1 MRLVHRFRRGG
12 RVVEAVVDV
21 EVDDL
26 ERPVRDL
33 VRVLDPDLIA
43 PIEPVIDGAPV
54 TADSPLSVVA
64 LCEGSLV
71 DTTGEPAATRPPAR
85 AVAVVGGLRA
95 GVVVDADQPVIVGR
109 GPGAR
114 LRLDDPALCGR
125 HLRFCDGR
133 VDDLGSRNGTAI
145 DGHPVVGPAPL
156 RAASV
161 VRAGFSRFRM
171 VSPVDDRPLAVI
183 RALGRR
189 GGLIPFNRPP
199 RAMPSVMPP
208 TIAVPGPAP
217 EPPASEPLSI
227 AGIVLPVVAGAVVA
241 VLFSPFMAVFAAL
254 GPVLTVGTWWERRRR
269 ARGRHREDLAAFAAA
284 LSEVDARLASAR
296 VDEIVRRRSL
306 CPDPAEVARRGSGPS
321 VRLWER
327 RPDHA
332 DAHLVGVGTGDE
344 AFAPA
349 LVPDGDEPA
358 AEVVSRLA
366 DLPPMPDV
374 PLPVELSPGR
384 TMGVVGDLTA
394 ARAVAR
400 SLVVQ
405 MATHH
410 GPADLSIVVGADR
423 PSVWSWARWL
433 PHTADHVSGRRGKG
447 VLATDDL
454 AAATEV
460 LAEAGARTLLAVL
473 DGADPLQGR
482 ATVGRVLLSGDTTA
496 AVVIVPDEH
505 RLPGRCD
512 TVVRV
517 DEFGRIA
524 VLDLRAAGPARRG
537 LAWGLG
543 PEEAAHTA
551 RRMARLDDPELPLV
565 GAGVPDGAALVAL
578 LGVRGDDPAEIEE
591 RWRRTD
597 DTADLRI
604 PIGADADGAVVLDLV
619 ADGPHVL
626 VGGTTGSGK
635 SELLRS
641 MVAALAATAD
651 PAHVAVVLID
661 YKGGAAFDCCADLPH
676 VAGLVTDLDEDLA
689 ARAMRCLE
697 AELRHRERRLRAVGA
712 DSLAAFRGIAAGRDD
727 LEPLP
732 RLVVVVDEFASL
744 VADLPDFVTSLVGI
758 AQRGRSLGVHMVL
771 ATQRPAGV
779 VTDDIRANTGCRVA
793 LRVTDRNDSI
803 DVIDAPDAA
812 TILRSRPGRAV
823 ARFGPGELVPF
834 QAAQVTAR
842 SADVSGIRVGGAISA
857 PVDDGAASDL
867 EGLVAAIQAA
877 HRARGDR
884 RPRSPWPPALPAV
897 LRRTDQPR
905 SDWLLVDDPDAQ
917 TQRLDGWSPDDGHL
931 VVVGGPGTGAT
942 STLAAAALAVVGTDS
957 PDRPHLHVV
966 DLDRGSL
973 GSLAGLPG
981 AGTIVGPAERTRRGR
996 LLRWLDDEVTRRRA
1010 LSAKDAVV
1018 PRLLVVID
1026 DLGGLARAHDP
1037 VREAVVH
1044 ERLARVWADGP
1055 GVGVTMAVSVRRSFD
1070 LPPALM
1076 ATAGTVLVHRVADQ
1090 SDALRFGVTSS
1101 TERFPPGRAIRV
1113 GDGAL
1118 VQVIDEPGT
1127 LPEAVAARAQGSV
1140 PSSPTPHDV
1149 GELGADITPETAT
1162 PTVTVDGSGAEL
1174 RVAVGDRDL
1183 TLTTLRLHPG
1193 EHALVLGPA
1202 RSGRTTTLVT
1212 MALAAGEAAVVV
1224 GEELARRSG
1233 VPAVAPEMLMAVLA
1247 RRGPT
1252 LVLVDDALAVSDPD
1266 GALARVAAGSVAG
1279 VHLVVAAR
1287 PDRYR
1292 SAYGHWGSEIKG
1304 SRLGLLLR
1312 PEPLDG
1318 DLLGMPFPARL
1329 DLPPLPGRG
1338 MLVADGRA
1346 EVVQVVRSDGQS
1358 AS

>member
-1 MRLVHRFRRGG
+1 MRLVHRFRRGDQ
-12 RVVEAVVDV
+12 VVEAVVDV
-21 EVDDL
+21 EIDDPD
-26 ERPVRDL
+26 RPLRDL
-33 VRVLDPDLIA
+33 LRVLAPDLIA
-43 PIEPVIDGAPV
+43 SIEPVIDGAPV
-54 TADSPLSVVA
+54 TADSPLSVVT

-85 AVAVVGGLRA
+85 SVAVVGGLRA
-95 GVVVDADQPVIVGR
+95 GVVVDADRPVVVGR
-109 GPGAR
+109 GPSAW
-114 LRLDDPALCGR
+114 LRIDDPALCGQ

-133 VDDLGSRNGTAI
+133 VGDLGSRNGTAV
-145 DGHPVVGPAPL
+145 DGHPLVAPAPL

-171 VSPVDDRPLAVI
+171 VSPVDDRPLAVV

-189 GGLIPFNRPP
+189 GGVIPFNRPP
-199 RAMPSVMPP
+199 RAMPPVTLP
-208 TIAVPGPAP
+208 TIEVPGPAP
-217 EPPASEPLSI
+217 EPPATEPLSI

-254 GPVLTVGTWWERRRR
+254 GPFLTIGTWWERRRR
-269 ARGRHREDLAAFAAA
+269 ARRRHRDELAAFAAA
-284 LSEVDARLASAR
+284 LSAVGTRLASAR
-296 VDEIVRRRSL
+296 VDEIVRRRSV
-306 CPDPAEVARRGSGPS
+306 CPDPVEVARRGSGPS

-327 RPDHA
+327 RSDHP
-332 DAHLVGVGTGDE
+332 DAHLVGVGFGDE
-344 AFAPA
+344 DFAPT
-349 LVPDGDEPA
+349 LVADGAEPA
-358 AEVVSRLA
+358 AEVVSLVA
-366 DLPPMPDV
+366 ALPAMPDV

-384 TMGVVGDLTA
+384 TLGVVGDLVA
-394 ARAVAR
+394 ARALTR

-410 GPADLSIVVGADR
+410 GPVDLSIVVGADS
-423 PSVWSWARWL
+423 PAEWSWARWL
-433 PHTADHVSGRRGKG
+433 PHTADHVGGRRGAG

-454 AAATEV
+454 AAATDV
-460 LAEAGARTLLAVL
+460 LSGAGARTLLAVL

-482 ATVGRVLLSGDTTA
+482 ATVGRVLLSGDSTA

-505 RLPGRCD
+505 RLPGCCD
-512 TVVRV
+512 TVARV
-517 DEFGRIA
+517 DEFGRIS
-524 VLDLRAAGPARRG
+524 VLDLRAARPDRHG
-537 LAWGLG
+537 LAWGLA
-543 PEEAAHTA
+543 PEQAADTA
-551 RRMARLDDPELPLV
+551 RRMARLDDPELPLA

-651 PAHVAVVLID
+651 PAHVTMVLVD

-676 VAGLVTDLDEDLA
+676 VVGLVTDLDEDLA

-712 DSLAAFRGIAAGRDD
+712 DSLAAFRVIAAGRDD

-779 VTDDIRANTGCRVA
+779 VTDDIRANTGCRIA

-812 TILRSRPGRAV
+812 AILRSRPGRAV

-842 SADVSGIRVGGAISA
+842 SVDTAGVRVGGAVPPPA
-857 PVDDGAASDL
+857 DDEAASDL
-867 EGLVAAIQAA
+867 DALVAAIRQAHA
-877 HRARGDR
+877 ARGG
-884 RPRSPWPPALPAV
+884 RPPRAPWPPALPAV
-897 LRRTDQPR
+897 LRRTTESR
-905 SDWLLVDDPDAQ
+905 SQWLLVDDPDAQ
-917 TQRLDGWSPDDGHL
+917 TQRLDGWSLDDGHL
-931 VVVGGPGTGAT
+931 VVIGGPGAGAT
-942 STLAAAALAVVGTDS
+942 STLTAAALAVVGTDS

-973 GSLAGLPG
+973 DPLAGLPG

-1010 LSAKDAVV
+1010 LPSNGAAG

-1055 GVGVTMAVSVRRSFD
+1055 GVGVTMAVSVRRSVD

-1090 SDALRFGVTSS
+1090 SDALRFGVTTA
-1101 TERFPPGRAIRV
+1101 TERLPPGRAVRA

-1118 VQVIDEPGT
+1118 VQVIDDAGALT
-1127 LPEAVAARAQGSV
+1127 EAVAARAQGPVSE
-1140 PSSPTPHDV
+1140 PTPHDV
-1149 GELGADITPETAT
+1149 GELGADITPEEVV
-1162 PTVTVDGSGAEL
+1162 PTVAVDASGAEL

-1183 TLTTLRLHPG
+1183 TLATLRLHPG
-1193 EHALVLGPA
+1193 EHALVLGPP

-1212 MALAAGEAAVVV
+1212 MALAAGDAAVVV
-1224 GEELARRSG
+1224 GEELARRAG
-1233 VPAVAPEMLMAVLA
+1233 VPAVAPAMLAATLA
-1247 RRGPT
+1247 GRGPT
-1252 LVLVDDALAVSDPD
+1252 LVLVDDATEVDDPD
-1266 GALARVAAGSVAG
+1266 GVLARVAGGSVPG
-1279 VHLVVAAR
+1279 VHLVLATR

-1292 SAYGHWGSEIKG
+1292 SAYGHWGSEIRS